1 MAKRR
6 KYQDHAQFGANAP
19 RNWRENTT
27 GEVYGKGMQ
36 RIAPPGMRPRAN
48 RAERF
53 EQRTGKPE
61 SATWHHN
68 WDIAMFG
75 GTDIPAPTTE
85 DKQLALEDALNGI
98 PRIPHVRRR

>member
-1 MAKRR
+1 MARGR

-27 GEVYGKGMQ
+27 GDLYNMGMQ
-36 RIAPPGMRPRAN
+36 RIAPPGMRPRAD

-53 EQRTGKPE
+53 EHRTTEPE

-75 GTDIPAPTTE
+75 GTDIPHPTIE
-85 DKQLALEDALNGI
+85 RKQLTLEEGLDGI
-98 PRIPHVRRR
+98 PRIPHVRRE